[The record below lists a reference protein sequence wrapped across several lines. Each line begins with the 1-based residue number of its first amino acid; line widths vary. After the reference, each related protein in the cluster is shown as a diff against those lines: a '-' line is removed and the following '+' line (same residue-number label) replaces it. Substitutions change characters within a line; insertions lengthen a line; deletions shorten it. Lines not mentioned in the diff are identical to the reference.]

1 MKRNTIKVEN
11 GDTCMKI
18 IKILCRQ
25 PSGTYIYIPCQGDI
39 LELIITNLDNEEL
52 ITSEFVCDGENYP
65 VITFETNLFEGRYKY
80 TLKLFTLSG
89 EVHTLAKEEKLIIE

>member
-1 MKRNTIKVEN
+1 MKRNTIIVEN

-18 IKILCRQ
+18 VRILCRQ
-25 PSGTYIYIPCQGDI
+25 PSGTYIYIPCQGDR
-39 LELIITNLDNEEL
+39 LVLSITNLDNEEL
-52 ITSEFVCDGENYP
+52 IRSEFICDGENYP
-65 VITFETNLFEGRYKY
+65 VITFETNLFEAKYKY